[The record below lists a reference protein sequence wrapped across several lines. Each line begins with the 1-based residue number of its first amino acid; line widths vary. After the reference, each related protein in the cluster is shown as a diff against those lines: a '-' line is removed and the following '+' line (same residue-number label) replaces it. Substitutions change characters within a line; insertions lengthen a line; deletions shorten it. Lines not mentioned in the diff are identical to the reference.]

1 MRADIMH
8 PFEKLNSHIVSDNS
22 FMPKISQEQVFKNRD
37 VQPT

>member
-22 FMPKISQEQVFKNRD
+22 FMPKISLEQVFKKRD
-37 VQPT
+37 GQPS